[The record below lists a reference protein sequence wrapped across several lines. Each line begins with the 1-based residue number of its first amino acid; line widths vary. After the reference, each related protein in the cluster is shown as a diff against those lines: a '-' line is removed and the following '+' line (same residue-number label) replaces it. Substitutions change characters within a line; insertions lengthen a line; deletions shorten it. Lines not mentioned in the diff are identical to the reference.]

1 VCARRKT
8 HADWSWLPATAAEGR
23 TESVRSA
30 LRTAILNGTL
40 TAGRYLREADIAEQ
54 MAVSRSPVREAIRQL
69 HQEGLVEIYPR
80 HGAIVAGVDEGEV
93 TLMYRLR
100 ADIEAQAFERA
111 AQVITH
117 EQLQELTVLWVE
129 MNNGLRAR
137 DATRVMDADLAF
149 HGRVVEIGA
158 SPLVHRVWT
167 SLDGVVRA
175 TVLRYWLSGE
185 LDPRA
190 TLEVDVHSH
199 LSLLDAL
206 QGRDAARARELAR
219 RHVTRPEVPQGVSEP
234 ATGRPERSERARPV
248 RPTDPGDGK

>member
-1 VCARRKT
+1 MCARRKT
-8 HADWSWLPATAAEGR
+8 NADWSWLSATSSDGR

-30 LRTAILNGTL
+30 LRTAILDGTL
-40 TAGRYLREADIAEQ
+40 PAGRYLREADIAGR

-100 ADIEAQAFERA
+100 ADIEAQAFHHACE
-111 AQVITH
+111 VVTDDEI
-117 EQLQELTVLWVE
+117 QELTGIWVA
-129 MNNGLRAR
+129 MNAALRAK
-137 DATRVMDADLAF
+137 DVTRVMETDLSF
-149 HGRVVEIGA
+149 HGRVVQIGA
-158 SPLVHRVWT
+158 SPLVHRLWT

-175 TVLRYWLSGE
+175 TVLRYWLGGD

-190 TLEVDVHSH
+190 TLQTDVQSH

-206 QGRDAARARELAR
+206 QNRDAPRARELAR
-219 RHVTRPEVPQGVSEP
+219 SHVTRPEADTHARGPVAPASGSDVSP
-234 ATGRPERSERARPV
+234 
-248 RPTDPGDGK
+248 